1 MEIAYGIL
9 GPTMVLKD
17 GEPTGDWG
25 SRQARHLLAALLT
38 RPGKRFS
45 PDHLIAWAWPDPAP
59 TGNHKDALYKA
70 VTRLRQALEATDCTP
85 AIRNVNGGYLL
96 DVDPETVD
104 FFRFND
110 EMRKARQ
117 SSSAGDHENACLI
130 ARAALALWRDEPL
143 SGMTSEPARNWR
155 RASLAAD
162 WGPAYGFL
170 AAELLTVGRPEESL
184 RHLTGVPPEHAA
196 EPAFVKLRIAALH
209 ALGQSHEAHAYFL
222 TALKGYER
230 DGDAEAA
237 ADLRAHHAR
246 TRPAAVRPRPAQP
259 PVPAPTAPVR
269 AGLPRNLRGLV
280 GRADE
285 LAALDRHLLSPDHA
299 PAAIV
304 CGPPGIGKTS
314 LAVHWAHR
322 SADRFPGGILC
333 VDLQGFGPAPARET
347 GEVVDLAL
355 TGLDY
360 PIDHL
365 ISPTARA
372 ARLRSLLERKEPLLV
387 VFDNVGSS
395 EQVDELV
402 DIVESCTVLLT
413 SRSSLHALARR
424 HDMPTIKLGHLDD
437 ETSLTLLSK
446 RMRGRAEEEPEA
458 ARALARL
465 GDGLP
470 LALTLLAQRAA
481 SRPGVGLDTMLKELR
496 DPDTLLS
503 IGDDGDDAGLRSTF
517 SATYQALDSTAQDV
531 FRLFGHHP
539 GPEIQADTLLSASG
553 HPRAATRR
561 ALENLVA
568 WHLVE
573 QPAEPD
579 RYRIFDIFHRYART
593 LTAADDARPL
603 RRLLSHYLQTAARA
617 HLTAHPYG
625 SRPPLMPAEPGIV
638 PLTFDS
644 AAAAMRWGIRERG
657 NLSALIREAEHRE
670 LFDYAVALPHFL
682 SDTWERH
689 GCHADMAQG
698 LAAAVRA
705 ARAAHDV
712 MGEAASL
719 NDLGELHVILGDS
732 AKARVHLALAREL
745 AVEYGQAVGVLTVDI
760 NLARLHRNAGEHAEA
775 IALFERCIEHAR
787 RISDPVRE
795 GKAEQYLADTFADLG
810 RHSQA
815 LPHYHRALHLRTVL
829 GDTAGQIATHTA
841 LAALHTCERRL
852 ELAHMHC
859 RQALAGLGERDDLTD
874 RMKLGTVRARLAHA
888 EGDARGALRLA
899 WEAVDLAREAH
910 TATGQARALETLG
923 DLLRSLRNPQGAVE
937 VWTEAVAFY
946 RGRGRDAKADRLQA
960 RIDELPVD
968 LGALIPGA
976 RRGDEDTVAMPSPPR
991 KARSNRP

>member
-9 GPTMVLKD
+9 GPTTVRIA

-25 SRQARHLLAALLT
+25 SRQARHLLAAFLT
-38 RPGKRFS
+38 QPGKRFS
-45 PDHLIAWAWPDPAP
+45 PDHLIAWAWPDSAP
-59 TGNHKDALYKA
+59 PGNPKDALYKA
-70 VTRLRQALEATDCTP
+70 VTRLRQALEATDCPP

-130 ARAALALWRDEPL
+130 ARAALELWRDEPL

-170 AAELLTVGRPEESL
+170 AAELLAVGRPEESL
-184 RHLTGVPPEHAA
+184 RHLTGVPPEHAT
-196 EPAFVKLRIAALH
+196 EPAFVKLRIAALY

-222 TALKGYER
+222 TALKGYEQEG
-230 DGDAEAA
+230 DGEAA
-237 ADLRAHHAR
+237 ADLQAHHAR
-246 TRPAAVRPRPAQP
+246 IRPAVARPRPVP
-259 PVPAPTAPVR
+259 PPGPAPIRV
-269 AGLPRNLRGLV
+269 GLPRNLRGLL
-280 GRADE
+280 GRADA

-304 CGPPGIGKTS
+304 SGPPGIGKTS

-322 SADRFPGGILC
+322 RADRFPGGILC

-355 TGLDY
+355 TALDY

-372 ARLRSLLERKEPLLV
+372 ARLRALLEQKKPLLV
-387 VFDNVGSS
+387 VFDNVGGS

-424 HDMPTIKLGHLDD
+424 HDLPTIKLGHLDD

-446 RMRGRAEEEPEA
+446 RMRGRAEEEPDA

-481 SRPGVGLDTMLKELR
+481 SRPGVSLGTMLEELR
-496 DPDTLLS
+496 DSDTLLS

-517 SATYQALDSTAQDV
+517 SATYQALDPTAQEV

-539 GPEIQADTLLSASG
+539 GPEIQAGTLLSASG

-573 QPAEPD
+573 QPGEPD

-593 LTAADDARPL
+593 LTAVDDPRPL

-638 PLTFDS
+638 PLIFDS
-644 AAAAMRWGIRERG
+644 AAAAMRWGVRERG
-657 NLSALIREAEHRE
+657 NLSAIIREAEHRG
-670 LFDYAVALPHFL
+670 LFDYAVALPHLL

-689 GCHADMAQG
+689 GCHTDMAQG
-698 LAAAVRA
+698 LATAVRA

-719 NDLGELHVILGDS
+719 NDLGELQLILGNGPR
-732 AKARVHLALAREL
+732 ARAHLALAREL
-745 AVEYGQAVGVLTVDI
+745 AIEYGHAVGVLTVDI
-760 NLARLHRNAGEHAEA
+760 NLARLHRNAGEHTDA
-775 IALFERCIEHAR
+775 IALFEQCVEHAR
-787 RISDPVRE
+787 RIPDPVRE
-795 GKAEQYLADTFADLG
+795 AKAEQYLADTFADLG
-810 RHSQA
+810 RHREA

-829 GDTAGQIATHTA
+829 GDTAGQTATHTA
-841 LAALHTCERRL
+841 LAALHTREGRL

-859 RQALAGLGERDDLTD
+859 QQALAGLGERDDLTD

-888 EGDARGALRLA
+888 EGDARRALRLA

-937 VWTEAVAFY
+937 AWTDAVAFY

-960 RIDELPVD
+960 RIDALSVD
-968 LGALIPGA
+968 LAALIPGA

-991 KARSNRP
+991 KARSNHS